1 MLRFWISK
9 KPIFRPSYY
18 LYRNIVKNYCCK
30 PITKMTETT
39 TKETSTVQQSA
50 DNKRLSSAVADPAKQ
65 MKTKKPK
72 LRKYKA
78 KKVDPTS
85 PMGVL
90 EFEIDHLLK
99 SQNLSRDQVL
109 NDVNAILNDT
119 SKVDGP
125 ITVQYH
131 REVKNVKVLD
141 ITSNGNGLALIANPV
156 KTEKKQVVVI
166 PFGLPDDLVN
176 IKVFKT
182 HPFYVESDL
191 LDVVEKSPM
200 RRDDLIKDKYFGKS
214 SGSQLEFLTYDD
226 QLKLKRNTIVN
237 AYKFFAPKLTSEK
250 LLPHFGT
257 TIASPLQFGYRTKI
271 TPHFDMPRRK
281 AKELTERP
289 PLGFGQ
295 KGRPQWRKDTLDVGG
310 HASILD
316 IDECVLATEVLNK
329 GLTNERRKFEK
340 EFKCYKKGAT
350 ILLRENTTILD
361 PTKPT
366 LEQLTE
372 EGSRDENGDISY
384 VEVEDKE
391 HNVKLA
397 KTCVTNSRQIVTE
410 YVDGYTFN
418 FSAGEFFQ
426 NNNAILPVV
435 TKYVRD
441 NLQIPN
447 KDGEN
452 EPRFLVD
459 AYCGSGLFSICSSKG
474 VDKVIGVEISADSVS
489 FAEKNAKANDV
500 ENCRFIVGKAEKL
513 FESIDTPNDR
523 TSVILDPPRKG
534 CDELFMKQLA
544 AYNPAKIVY
553 ISCNVHSQARDVE
566 YFLKET
572 ENGSSYKIESIRG
585 FDFFPQT
592 HHVESVCVMTRV

>member
-1 MLRFWISK
+1 
-9 KPIFRPSYY
+9 
-18 LYRNIVKNYCCK
+18 
-30 PITKMTETT
+30 MTETT

-250 LLPHFGT
+250 LAFTSLWYYH
-257 TIASPLQFGYRTKI
+257 
-271 TPHFDMPRRK
+271 
-281 AKELTERP
+281 
-289 PLGFGQ
+289 
-295 KGRPQWRKDTLDVGG
+295 
-310 HASILD
+310 
-316 IDECVLATEVLNK
+316 
-329 GLTNERRKFEK
+329 
-340 EFKCYKKGAT
+340 
-350 ILLRENTTILD
+350 
-361 PTKPT
+361 
-366 LEQLTE
+366 
-372 EGSRDENGDISY
+372 
-384 VEVEDKE
+384 
-391 HNVKLA
+391 
-397 KTCVTNSRQIVTE
+397 
-410 YVDGYTFN
+410 
-418 FSAGEFFQ
+418 
-426 NNNAILPVV
+426 
-435 TKYVRD
+435 
-441 NLQIPN
+441 
-447 KDGEN
+447 
-452 EPRFLVD
+452 
-459 AYCGSGLFSICSSKG
+459 
-474 VDKVIGVEISADSVS
+474 SVS
-489 FAEKNAKANDV
+489 FT
-500 ENCRFIVGKAEKL
+500 IWL
-513 FESIDTPNDR
+513 
-523 TSVILDPPRKG
+523 
-534 CDELFMKQLA
+534 
-544 AYNPAKIVY
+544 
-553 ISCNVHSQARDVE
+553 
-566 YFLKET
+566 
-572 ENGSSYKIESIRG
+572 
-585 FDFFPQT
+585 
-592 HHVESVCVMTRV
+592 